1 VIYAGDAL
9 TGVYRSQDAGQTWEQ
24 INQGLR
30 TRAVM
35 ALAIS
40 SDGGTLY
47 AATQGEGVFRLDLKA
62 NSEGAVG
69 TVSAATFMANIPVA
83 PESIASL
90 FGQGLAA
97 AAAAADRTPL
107 PTTLSDASVSIT
119 DATGVDR
126 WAPLFFVSPGQI
138 NCQIPVGTASGT
150 ATVRAFRQNRVVAR
164 GQVQIDSVAPGL
176 FTANADGK
184 GAPAAV
190 ALRVS
195 PDGTQT
201 QLPVYQCGAAAGSCA
216 PVPIE
221 LGSDTDQAILVLFG
235 TGIRGGAN
243 VTARI
248 GGLEA
253 PVLYAGPQ
261 GQYAGLDQVNVRV
274 PRSVAGTGKAP
285 ILLTVEGKRANI
297 VTVNFQ

>member
-1 VIYAGDAL
+1 
-9 TGVYRSQDAGQTWEQ
+9 
-24 INQGLR
+24 
-30 TRAVM
+30 
-35 ALAIS
+35 
-40 SDGGTLY
+40 
-47 AATQGEGVFRLDLKA
+47 
-62 NSEGAVG
+62 
-69 TVSAATFMANIPVA
+69 
-83 PESIASL
+83 
-90 FGQGLAA
+90 
-97 AAAAADRTPL
+97 
-107 PTTLSDASVSIT
+107 
-119 DATGVDR
+119 
-126 WAPLFFVSPGQI
+126 
-138 NCQIPVGTASGT
+138 
-150 ATVRAFRQNRVVAR
+150 
-164 GQVQIDSVAPGL
+164 
-176 FTANADGK
+176 
-184 GAPAAV
+184 
-190 ALRVS
+190 LRVS